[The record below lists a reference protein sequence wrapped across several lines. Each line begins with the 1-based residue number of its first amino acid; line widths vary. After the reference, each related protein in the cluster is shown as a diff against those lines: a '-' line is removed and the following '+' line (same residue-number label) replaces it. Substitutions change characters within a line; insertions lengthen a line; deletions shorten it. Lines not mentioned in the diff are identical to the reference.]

1 LKGDNGVT
9 LLDGFATQVAVR
21 TGPGRLHEFFETS
34 VDRSPGAIALQDGQD
49 EITYAE
55 LERRANQL
63 AHHLR
68 RRGVGPGARIGIVL
82 MRSAL
87 TYVALLGVTK
97 SGATFVPIDPASPV
111 DRIAYIVEDAA
122 LDLLISS
129 TGLATGLAEL
139 PCDLLPIDGAAEEIA
154 GEPSYR
160 VGEAAEGDVL
170 AFPDHP
176 HDPTECYVIY
186 TSGSSGRPK
195 GVVISQRSIC
205 NFISVVTDV
214 YDVRSTDRVYQGMT
228 ISFDFSIEEIWPT
241 FAAGATLVV
250 GPTDSRRLGAEL
262 ADFLDQARVTVFY
275 CVPTLLATIT
285 RDLPLVRSLMV
296 GGEACPAGLVDRW
309 SRPGRRMLNTY
320 GPTEST
326 VTATWGELHPGRP
339 VTIGRPLPTY
349 SVVILDEGRH
359 RVPDGGVGEICVGG
373 PGVALRYL
381 NMPEKTA
388 ERFLDYDGE
397 RIYRTGDLGRI
408 DGNGEIHYLGRA
420 DDEVKIRGHRV
431 DLGEIESLLLDDPE
445 VESAVAAIMAVS
457 GVDELVAYVTRQA
470 VAQPTED
477 AELILRLGDRLRDR
491 VPDYM
496 IPGYLEVLLELPT
509 MVSGKVDRRKLP
521 PPSGSRLIT
530 TTGEVVAA
538 VGAMEEQVREVW
550 AAAFGLEP
558 EDLSVT
564 ADFFEELGG
573 HSLLAAT
580 CISLLRER
588 GVGVSPA
595 VRDIYNNPTVRSLA
609 CRLGDKAK
617 ILQHEVGSTRP
628 SFQRHSRARYSRA
641 GVIQSVILYLLLLVL
656 TLPVASIYAA
666 NDGEISLGVLSSIA
680 VAATIVY
687 LVLRWFIAPLL
698 VSVLSSGIRPGRY
711 PLWGPIYLRVW
722 ALDLML
728 ALSPMPVLSGSP
740 LFAPYL
746 RLLGAQVGRNVHVGT
761 AALSIP
767 ALLRIDD
774 GASIG
779 YGVAIR
785 PWVVED
791 GCIVI
796 QSIIIGANAFVGSG
810 AVLEP
815 GATVSAGA
823 VVGEQSTVACGQRIR
838 PGEQWGGS
846 PSARLDVP
854 DAIVSELASKP
865 VAADWTRSQRTA
877 VAAGLGLLEAVPL
890 LALIPTLALVWGVLL
905 STDTFTGLI
914 AAAFVGPVFVASLCV
929 LVAVLHR
936 LVLPSTPVG
945 VLPARSSTGIRK
957 WLADKLLEMS
967 LTYTN
972 SLYATL
978 YTVPW
983 LRWLGARVGRG
994 AEVSTVAHLDPDL
1007 LTLGR
1012 ESFVADMATVGGA
1025 TFHLGWVSFRRTEVG
1040 DRAFVGNAAM
1050 LTPGTT
1056 MGFGS
1061 LIGVA
1066 TVPPRSGIPTGSSW
1080 LGSPAMNLPARQ
1092 DSGDFAENLTYRPS
1106 RWRVAERLAIEFLRI
1121 TMPASLIAVAIY
1133 LYLLSLATM
1142 AAIGTPLRTMALLAP
1157 VLAIMT
1163 AMVVVAVVAIAKWLV
1178 VGRYRPRV
1186 EPLWSRFVRRSE
1198 FITGLYEAAAVPALL
1213 YMLLGTPML
1222 PPMLRLFGAQVGRRT
1237 WIATTYLTEF
1247 DLVDIGDDAMIGR
1260 DVSLQTHL
1268 FEDRVM
1274 KMSTVR
1280 VGAGVTVGD
1289 RGIVLYDASIGPE
1302 AALEPLSLV
1311 MKGEHLPARTRW
1323 RGIPAEA
1330 AA

>member
-1 LKGDNGVT
+1 M
-9 LLDGFATQVAVR
+9 
-21 TGPGRLHEFFETS
+21 
-34 VDRSPGAIALQDGQD
+34 
-49 EITYAE
+49 
-55 LERRANQL
+55 
-63 AHHLR
+63 LR
-68 RRGVGPGARIGIVL
+68 R
-82 MRSAL
+82 SAF
-87 TYVALLGVTK
+87 TYVALLGVAK

-111 DRIAYIVEDAA
+111 DRIAYIADDAA
-122 LDLLISS
+122 LDLLITS

-139 PCDLLPIDGAAEEIA
+139 PCDVLPIDGAAQEIA

-160 VGEAAEGDVL
+160 VGEAADGAVP
-170 AFPDHP
+170 AFLDDQQQNPV
-176 HDPTECYVIY
+176 ECYVMY

-195 GVVISQRSIC
+195 GVVVSQRSIC

-262 ADFLDQARVTVFY
+262 ADFLDQERVTVFY
-275 CVPTLLATIT
+275 CVPTLLATIP
-285 RDLPLVRSLMV
+285 RDLPSVRSLMV

-349 SVVILDEGRH
+349 SVVILDERQH
-359 RVPDGGVGEICVGG
+359 RVADGGVGEICVGG

-381 NMPEKTA
+381 NLPEKTA
-388 ERFLDYDGE
+388 ERFPHYDGA
-397 RIYRTGDLGRI
+397 RIYRTGDLGCI
-408 DGNGEIHYLGRA
+408 DGNGDIHYLGRA

-431 DLGEIESLLLDDPE
+431 DLGEIESVLLDDPE
-445 VESAVAAIMAVS
+445 VESAVAALMAVG

-470 VAQPTED
+470 VAQPTEG
-477 AELILRLGDRLRDR
+477 AKLVLRLRDLLRDR

-496 IPGYLEVLLELPT
+496 IPGYLDVLPELPT

-521 PPSGSRLIT
+521 LPSGSRLLT
-530 TTGEVVAA
+530 TAGEVVGA
-538 VGAMEEQVREVW
+538 VGVMEEQVREVW
-550 AAAFGLEP
+550 AATFGLEP
-558 EDLSVT
+558 GELSVT
-564 ADFFEELGG
+564 ADFFQDLGG

-580 CISLLRER
+580 CVSLLRER

-595 VRDIYNNPTVRSLA
+595 VRDVYSNPTVRTLA
-609 CRLGDKAK
+609 RRLNDKAEG
-617 ILQHEVGSTRP
+617 LQRAGASSTRP
-628 SFQRHSRARYSRA
+628 SSERHSRARYSRA
-641 GVIQSVILYLLLLVL
+641 GVSQSAILYLMLLVL
-656 TLPVASIYAA
+656 TLPVAAIYAA
-666 NDGEISLGVLSSIA
+666 NDGEISLEVLSSIA

-687 LVLRWFIAPLL
+687 LVLRWVVAPLL
-698 VSVLSSGIRPGRY
+698 VRALSSGMRPGRY

-728 ALSPMPVLSGSP
+728 ALSPIPVLSGSP
-740 LFAPYL
+740 LLAPFL

-761 AALSIP
+761 AIVSIP
-767 ALLRIDD
+767 TLLRIGD
-774 GASIG
+774 GVSIG
-779 YGVAIR
+779 YGVAVR

-791 GCIVI
+791 GYIVI
-796 QSIIIGANAFVGSG
+796 QSIIIGANAYVGSG

-815 GATVSAGA
+815 GARVDAGA
-823 VVGEQSTVACGQRIR
+823 IVGEQSTVANGQRIGA
-838 PGEQWGGS
+838 GEQWGGS
-846 PSARLDVP
+846 PSARLYDS

-865 VAADWTRSQRTA
+865 VAGDWTRSQRTA
-877 VAAGLGLLEAVPL
+877 VAAGLMLLEMVPL

-905 STDTFTGLI
+905 NTDLFTGLI
-914 AAAFVGPVFVASLCV
+914 AAAFVGPVFVVSVCL
-929 LVAVLHR
+929 LVAALHK
-936 LVLPSTPVG
+936 LVLPSTPIG
-945 VLPARSSTGIRK
+945 VLPARSSIGVRK

-983 LRWLGARVGRG
+983 LRSLGARVGRG

-1007 LTLGR
+1007 LTLGK
-1012 ESFVADMATVGGA
+1012 ESFVADMATAGGA
-1025 TFHLGWVSFRRTEVG
+1025 TFHHGWVSFRRTDIG
-1040 DRAFVGNAAM
+1040 DRAFVGNSAM

-1056 MGFGS
+1056 MGSGS

-1066 TVPPRSGIPTGSSW
+1066 TVPPQGGIPTGSAW

-1092 DSGDFAENLTYRPS
+1092 NSGDFAENLTYRPS
-1106 RWRVAERLAIEFLRI
+1106 RWRVAERLAIEFVRI
-1121 TMPASLIAVAIY
+1121 TMPASLIAVAVY
-1133 LYLLSLATM
+1133 LYLWSLSTM
-1142 AAIGTPLRTMALLAP
+1142 AAVDTPFHTMALLAP

-1163 AMVVVAVVAIAKWLV
+1163 AILVVGAVAIAKWLV

-1198 FITGLYEAAAVPALL
+1198 LVTGLYEAAAVPALL
-1213 YMLLGTPML
+1213 YMLIGTPML

-1280 VGAGVTVGD
+1280 IGAGATVGD
-1289 RGIVLYDASIGPE
+1289 RGIVLYDATIGPE

>member
-445 VESAVAAIMAVS
+445 VESAVAATMAVS

-521 PPSGSRLIT
+521 PP
-530 TTGEVVAA
+530 
-538 VGAMEEQVREVW
+538 
-550 AAAFGLEP
+550 
-558 EDLSVT
+558 
-564 ADFFEELGG
+564 AD
-573 HSLLAAT
+573 H
-580 CISLLRER
+580 
-588 GVGVSPA
+588 
-595 VRDIYNNPTVRSLA
+595 D
-609 CRLGDKAK
+609 
-617 ILQHEVGSTRP
+617 
-628 SFQRHSRARYSRA
+628 
-641 GVIQSVILYLLLLVL
+641 
-656 TLPVASIYAA
+656 
-666 NDGEISLGVLSSIA
+666 
-680 VAATIVY
+680 
-687 LVLRWFIAPLL
+687 
-698 VSVLSSGIRPGRY
+698 
-711 PLWGPIYLRVW
+711 
-722 ALDLML
+722 
-728 ALSPMPVLSGSP
+728 
-740 LFAPYL
+740 
-746 RLLGAQVGRNVHVGT
+746 
-761 AALSIP
+761 
-767 ALLRIDD
+767 
-774 GASIG
+774 
-779 YGVAIR
+779 
-785 PWVVED
+785 
-791 GCIVI
+791 
-796 QSIIIGANAFVGSG
+796 
-810 AVLEP
+810 
-815 GATVSAGA
+815 
-823 VVGEQSTVACGQRIR
+823 
-838 PGEQWGGS
+838 
-846 PSARLDVP
+846 
-854 DAIVSELASKP
+854 
-865 VAADWTRSQRTA
+865 
-877 VAAGLGLLEAVPL
+877 
-890 LALIPTLALVWGVLL
+890 
-905 STDTFTGLI
+905 
-914 AAAFVGPVFVASLCV
+914 
-929 LVAVLHR
+929 
-936 LVLPSTPVG
+936 
-945 VLPARSSTGIRK
+945 
-957 WLADKLLEMS
+957 
-967 LTYTN
+967 
-972 SLYATL
+972 
-978 YTVPW
+978 
-983 LRWLGARVGRG
+983 
-994 AEVSTVAHLDPDL
+994 
-1007 LTLGR
+1007 
-1012 ESFVADMATVGGA
+1012 
-1025 TFHLGWVSFRRTEVG
+1025 
-1040 DRAFVGNAAM
+1040 
-1050 LTPGTT
+1050 
-1056 MGFGS
+1056 
-1061 LIGVA
+1061 
-1066 TVPPRSGIPTGSSW
+1066 
-1080 LGSPAMNLPARQ
+1080 
-1092 DSGDFAENLTYRPS
+1092 
-1106 RWRVAERLAIEFLRI
+1106 
-1121 TMPASLIAVAIY
+1121 
-1133 LYLLSLATM
+1133 
-1142 AAIGTPLRTMALLAP
+1142 
-1157 VLAIMT
+1157 
-1163 AMVVVAVVAIAKWLV
+1163 
-1178 VGRYRPRV
+1178 
-1186 EPLWSRFVRRSE
+1186 
-1198 FITGLYEAAAVPALL
+1198 
-1213 YMLLGTPML
+1213 
-1222 PPMLRLFGAQVGRRT
+1222 
-1237 WIATTYLTEF
+1237 
-1247 DLVDIGDDAMIGR
+1247 
-1260 DVSLQTHL
+1260 
-1268 FEDRVM
+1268 
-1274 KMSTVR
+1274 
-1280 VGAGVTVGD
+1280 
-1289 RGIVLYDASIGPE
+1289 
-1302 AALEPLSLV
+1302 
-1311 MKGEHLPARTRW
+1311 
-1323 RGIPAEA
+1323 
-1330 AA
+1330 